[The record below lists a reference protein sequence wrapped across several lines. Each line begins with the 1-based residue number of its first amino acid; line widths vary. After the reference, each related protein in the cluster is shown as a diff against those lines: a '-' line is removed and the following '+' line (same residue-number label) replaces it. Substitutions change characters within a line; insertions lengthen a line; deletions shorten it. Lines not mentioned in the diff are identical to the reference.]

1 MESKE
6 HSISHEDFAKRLR
19 VARGNM
25 SVKKVAEKLCIRDAT
40 YRRYEAANGIF
51 PSPDMLVKIAD
62 LFDETIDYLLGRTDI

>member
-1 MESKE
+1 MADKE
-6 HSISHEDFAKRLR
+6 RFMNHEVFAQRLR

-51 PSPDMLVKIAD
+51 PGPDILIKIAD